1 LRISELFAAPNP
13 RVKQTLSALTLARR
27 LAALPPR
34 NCVGKVALPMK
45 IQFLGAVDTVTGSHH
60 IVEANGE
67 RVLRD
72 FGLFQGRR
80 DESRERNRRFTFD
93 PGTISSVVLS
103 HAHIDH
109 CGNLPSLARCGYAG
123 AIHTTTA
130 TVDLCAVMLRDAAH
144 IQQQDAAY
152 LNQKTNRKGLRT
164 IEPLYTLADAE
175 QSLTLMQGHMYG
187 ESVEAAAGIR
197 VTYHDAGHIL
207 GAALTV
213 FEIEEDGRRQRVAF
227 AFDLG
232 RKHLPLIRDPEI
244 VRDIDVL
251 IMESTYG
258 DRLHDNVEHAEEQL
272 REVVA
277 RTLARHGKVL
287 IPSFALERA
296 QEIIYHLAS
305 LVNSGRLPEI
315 PVYVDSPM
323 ASAVSQVF
331 EKHTEY
337 LDEEYRRLQSRIGN
351 VMHPRWLKYVDSVE
365 ESKRITASD
374 ASCIVIAA
382 SGMCEHGRIL
392 HHLKHGIEKPYN
404 TIVIVGFQAGHTLGR
419 KLLEGETKVRIFGDW
434 FERKAEVVVLNAFSA
449 HADRNNLAEYAQMV
463 APRKI
468 FLVHGEPRQ
477 REALAAALKDQGHKE
492 VYLPAPGDVAQ
503 L

>member
-1 LRISELFAAPNP
+1 
-13 RVKQTLSALTLARR
+13 
-27 LAALPPR
+27 
-34 NCVGKVALPMK
+34 MK
-45 IQFLGAVDTVTGSHH
+45 IHFLGAVDTVTGSHH
-60 IVEANGE
+60 IVEANGT

-80 DESRERNRRFTFD
+80 DESRERNRAFTFA
-93 PGTISSVVLS
+93 PASINSVVLS

-109 CGNLPSLARCGYAG
+109 CGNLPSLARRGYEG
-123 AIHTTTA
+123 PIHTTTA
-130 TVDLCAVMLRDAAH
+130 TVDLCEVMLRDAAH
-144 IQQQDAAY
+144 IQEQDAAY
-152 LNQKTNRKGLRT
+152 LNQKTNRKGLPP
-164 IEPLYTLADAE
+164 IEPIYTLADAE
-175 QSLTLMQGHMYG
+175 RALHLMQGHVYG
-187 ESVEAAAGIR
+187 ETVEVGDGVH

-213 FEIEEDGRRQRVAF
+213 FEIHENSKPKRIAF

-232 RKHLPLIRDPEI
+232 RKHLPLIRDPE
-244 VRDIDVL
+244 VLHDVDAL

-258 DRLHDNVEHAEEQL
+258 DRLHDNAVHAEEQL

-277 RTLARHGKVL
+277 RTLAKHGKVL

-305 LVNSGRLPEI
+305 LMSSGRLPEI

-323 ASAVSQVF
+323 ASAVSRVF
-331 EKHTEY
+331 EKNTDY
-337 LDEEYRRLQSRIGN
+337 LDDEYRALQSRIGN

-404 TIVIVGFQAGHTLGR
+404 TIVIVGFQAAHTLGR
-419 KLLEGETKVRIFGDW
+419 KLVEGEKKVRIFGDW

-449 HADRNNLAEYAQMV
+449 HADRNDLLEYAQAV
-463 APRKI
+463 SPKKI
-468 FLVHGEPRQ
+468 FLVHGEPKQ
-477 REALAAALKDQGHKE
+477 RKALAAALEQNGHTE
-492 VYLPAPGDVAQ
+492 VYVPKPGDVVE

>member
-1 LRISELFAAPNP
+1 
-13 RVKQTLSALTLARR
+13 
-27 LAALPPR
+27 
-34 NCVGKVALPMK
+34 MK
-45 IQFLGAVDTVTGSHH
+45 IHFLGAVNSVTGSHH
-60 IVEANGE
+60 IVESNGT

-80 DESRERNRRFTFD
+80 DESRERNRLPAFD
-93 PGTISSVVLS
+93 PQSIHSVVLS

-109 CGNLPSLARCGYAG
+109 CGNLPSLARHGYEG
-123 AIHTTTA
+123 PIHATTA
-130 TVDLCAVMLRDAAH
+130 TVDLCDVMLRDAAH
-144 IQQQDAAY
+144 IQEQDAAY
-152 LNQKTNRKGLRT
+152 LNQKTNRKGLPPV
-164 IEPLYTLADAE
+164 EPLYTLRDAE
-175 QSLTLMQGHMYG
+175 RALRLMQGHVYG
-187 ESVEAAAGIR
+187 EAVEAGAGILAR
-197 VTYHDAGHIL
+197 YHDAGHIL

-213 FEIEEDGRRQRVAF
+213 FDVEENGTRRRVGF

-232 RKHLPLIRDPEI
+232 RKHLPLIRDPELLQ
-244 VRDIDVL
+244 DIDVL

-258 DRLHDNVEHAEEQL
+258 DRLHDDAQHAEEQL

-296 QEIIYHLAS
+296 QEIIYHIAS
-305 LVNSGRLPEI
+305 LISSKRLPEI
-315 PVYVDSPM
+315 PTYVDSPM
-323 ASAVSQVF
+323 ASAVARVF

-337 LDEEYRRLQSRIGN
+337 LDDEYRKLESRIGN
-351 VMHPRWLKYVDSVE
+351 VMRPPWLKYVDSVE

-392 HHLKHGIEKPYN
+392 HHLKHGIEHPYN

-419 KLLEGETKVRIFGDW
+419 KLLDGERKVRIFGDW
-434 FERKAEVVVLNAFSA
+434 FERRAEVVALNAFSA
-449 HADRNNLAEYAQMV
+449 HADRNDLLAYARAV
-463 APRKI
+463 SPKKI
-468 FLVHGEPRQ
+468 FLVHGEPKQRQ
-477 REALAAALKDQGHKE
+477 ALAAALREQGHGE
-492 VYLPAPGDVAQ
+492 VYTPEPGDVAE